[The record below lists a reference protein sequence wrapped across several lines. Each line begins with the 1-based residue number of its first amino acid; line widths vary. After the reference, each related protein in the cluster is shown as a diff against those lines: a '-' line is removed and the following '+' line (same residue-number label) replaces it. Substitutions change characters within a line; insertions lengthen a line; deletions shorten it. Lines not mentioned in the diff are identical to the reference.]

1 MTGAVEQAREA
12 FARAAWGEAFRSFAG
27 ADHLSADDLER
38 LAVAAH
44 LVGRDRESADA
55 WEGAYRAHIADG
67 GRERAAR
74 CAFWLGFGL
83 ALRGDGAQANGWLGR
98 AAGLV
103 EELDRATSVHGL
115 LLVMAFLEANG
126 GGDHERA
133 YELATEMVRIGKEY
147 GDADLLA
154 IGVLTRGEAMLAL
167 GDVAQGMRAFDE
179 AMVAVTSGDVSPT
192 AAGIVYCA
200 VIDACVRASDLRRA
214 AEWTDALERWCSSQ
228 PDLVPYRGQC
238 LVHRSQ
244 TLQARGSWTKAK
256 VAVDEA
262 CRRLADPPHP
272 ALGYALYQQAELH
285 RLRGEFAEAEKAY
298 RAASERGHDPAVG
311 LARLRLA
318 DGKIATAVG
327 AARRMLEERTPRL
340 DRAAIVAVAVDVF
353 LADNDL
359 ERARVAANELDS
371 IAAMRDV
378 PLIQAMAGYAS
389 GSVLVAAGDAGA
401 ALPRLRLACSVARDL
416 GMPYETARARV
427 QLALACRAL
436 GDDDATAFELD
447 AARAAFEE
455 LGALPDLVSIERLMA
470 PAPPAAAAATALTT
484 RECEV
489 LRLVAKGRT
498 NKEIAAELV
507 ISEHTV
513 ARHLQN
519 IFLKLDLPSRAAAT
533 AYAYEHGV
541 V

>member
-1 MTGAVEQAREA
+1 MSGGSEKGREA
-12 FARAAWGEAFRSFAG
+12 FAQAAWGEAFRSFSET
-27 ADHLSADDLER
+27 DHLAADDLER

-44 LVGRDRESADA
+44 LVGRDRESGEA
-55 WEGAYRAHIADG
+55 WEAAYRAHLAAG
-67 GRERAAR
+67 AREPAAR
-74 CAFWLGFGL
+74 CAFWLGFDL
-83 ALRGDGAQANGWLGR
+83 ALRGNGAQANGWLGR

-115 LLVMAFLEANG
+115 LLLMAFLEAQG
-126 GGDHERA
+126 AGHHDRA
-133 YELATEMVRIGKEY
+133 FELATETVRIGRQY

-154 IGVLTRGEAMLAL
+154 MGVLSLGEALL
-167 GDVAQGMRAFDE
+167 AQGEIAQGVRAFDE

-192 AAGIVYCA
+192 AAGIVYCG
-200 VIDACVRASDLRRA
+200 VIDCCVRTSDLRRA

-244 TLQARGSWTKAK
+244 VLQARGSWAKAK
-256 VAVDEA
+256 AAVDEA
-262 CRRLADPPHP
+262 CRRLLDPPHP
-272 ALGYALYQQAELH
+272 ALGYALYQRAELH
-285 RLRGEFAEAEKAY
+285 RLRGEFADAEKAY
-298 RAASERGHDPAVG
+298 RAANERGHDPSVG

-318 DGKIATAVG
+318 EGKVTAAVG
-327 AARRMLEERTPRL
+327 AARRMLEENETRL

-353 LADNDL
+353 LADGDL
-359 ERARVAANELDS
+359 ERARAAADELDT
-371 IAAMRDV
+371 IAAVRDV
-378 PLIQAMAGYAS
+378 PLVQAMAGYAS
-389 GSVLVAAGDAGA
+389 GSVLVAVGDAA
-401 ALPRLRLACSVARDL
+401 TALPRLRLACSVARDL
-416 GMPYETARARV
+416 GLPYETARARV

-436 GDDDATAFELD
+436 GDDDATALELD

-455 LGALPDLVSIERLMA
+455 LGARPDLVWIERHS
-470 PAPPAAAAATALTT
+470 APPPATAAATGLTT

-489 LRLVAKGRT
+489 LRLVATGQT